1 MVLNWQT
8 FLQWFIVPSYHIMI
22 TYPLWRCHFFW
33 LTLQIRKRWAATVD
47 HQYLHAGVK
56 LVSCSFLKSFICI
69 SSCIGQVFREL
80 DFQSRGPWFKIAG
93 WLQGW
98 LSTIPEVISTYW
110 FSSVEAVELHPQKLV
125 IKFFFGKYHPTS
137 KCVKNEALIPLKHSL
152 GTNRKLRSDGN
163 GQILLIW
170 QEIIQY

>member
-8 FLQWFIVPSYHIMI
+8 FLQWFIVPSCCIMM
-22 TYPLWRCHFFW
+22 TYPLWWCRFFW

-47 HQYLHAGVK
+47 HQYLHSGVK

-69 SSCIGQVFREL
+69 SSCIDLVFREL

-98 LSTIPEVISTYW
+98 LSTISEISAVKSRTPSAKMGAKVFLW
-110 FSSVEAVELHPQKLV
+110 QISSN
-125 IKFFFGKYHPTS
+125 IKMCEKWGSYTIKTFFGY
-137 KCVKNEALIPLKHSL
+137 
-152 GTNRKLRSDGN
+152 
-163 GQILLIW
+163 
-170 QEIIQY
+170 

>member
-47 HQYLHAGVK
+47 HQYLHSGVK

-69 SSCIGQVFREL
+69 SSCIDLVFREL

-98 LSTIPEVISTYW
+98 LSTIPEISAVKSRTPSTKMGDKVFLW
-110 FSSVEAVELHPQKLV
+110 QISSNIKMYEKWGSYT
-125 IKFFFGKYHPTS
+125 IKKFFGY
-137 KCVKNEALIPLKHSL
+137 
-152 GTNRKLRSDGN
+152 
-163 GQILLIW
+163 
-170 QEIIQY
+170 